1 MFSSK
6 CLPFATAVLLAAA
19 SVPAAA
25 QTTGSSRPFRGA
37 LFGANR
43 VDNSNQRLD
52 ISVLL
57 VEAYDDDVFGTTGGS
72 QVNPG
77 TRQIG
82 GYFSMLQPTLQYRW
96 KGRRA
101 EFGVTEGSALGY
113 YPQLGEVRS
122 ISHTGGAGV
131 SIQLAPQTKVF
142 VNGTA
147 AYAPS
152 YLFGLFPGT
161 ADPAPGEAIAAAPN
175 YAVNDVE
182 SYAYGTTAVLSQ
194 GLSRRTT
201 LSVGGDF
208 SYTDFVHNTEVQRDL
223 DSRGVN
229 TELSYRGTRN
239 TATRIRYHYLTG
251 NLGYATGSTTVENGL
266 DIGLSYSRPLSAT
279 RRALVSFSVGSSAL
293 ATDGAPASVEVPR
306 RLYRATAE
314 AMLGYQFAVWEA
326 RGSYRRGLEFVPGLV
341 QPVFT
346 DGVTADLTGLV
357 TRRLDLG
364 LSAGY
369 SQGASALT
377 RNTMNFDTT
386 RASVRVQFA
395 LARSAAVHA
404 EYLYYFYNFHGD
416 VGLPPGASPRLQ
428 RNGVRVGLR
437 LLIPA
442 LRG

>member
-1 MFSSK
+1 M
-6 CLPFATAVLLAAA
+6 LPKIVPTFTCAALLAAGCL
-19 SVPAAA
+19 PAAA

-43 VDNSNQRLD
+43 VDNATQRLD
-52 ISVLL
+52 VSVSLL
-57 VEAYDDDVFGTTGGS
+57 EAYDDDVFGTTGGG
-72 QVNPG
+72 QVTPT

-82 GYFSMLQPTLQYRW
+82 GFFSMLQPSFGYQF

-101 EFGVTEGSALGY
+101 QVGITEASALGY
-113 YPQLGEVRS
+113 YPEVGEVRS
-122 ISHTGGAGV
+122 ISHTAGAGMSV
-131 SIQLAPQTKVF
+131 QISGQTKLF

-152 YLFGLFPGT
+152 YLFGLFPST
-161 ADPAPGEAIAAAPN
+161 AAPVPGEAISAAPN

-201 LSVGGDF
+201 IAVGGDV
-208 SYTDFVHNTEVQRDL
+208 SYTDFVHNTDVQRDL
-223 DSRGVN
+223 DSRGIN
-229 TELSYRGTRN
+229 TEVSYRGTRN
-239 TATRIRYHYLTG
+239 TATRVRYHYLTG
-251 NLGYATGSTTVENGL
+251 NLGYGVGTSTVENGL
-266 DIGLSYSRPLSAT
+266 DIGMSYSRPLSAT
-279 RRALVSFSVGSSAL
+279 RRALLSFSVGSSSVM
-293 ATDGAPASVEVPR
+293 TDGSPASVEIPN

-314 AMLGYQFAVWEA
+314 AMFGYQFAVWEA

-346 DGVTADLTGLV
+346 NGVTADLTGLV
-357 TRRLDLG
+357 TRRVDLA

-369 SQGASALT
+369 SEGASALA
-377 RNTMNFDTT
+377 RNAMNFDTY
-386 RASVRVQFA
+386 RASVRMQLA
-395 LARSAAVHA
+395 LARSAAIHA

-416 VGLPPGASPRLQ
+416 IALPFGASPRLQ

-437 LLIPA
+437 LLIPT

>member
-1 MFSSK
+1 MFITRILS
-6 CLPFATAVLLAAA
+6 FAVAVLLAAGCL
-19 SVPAAA
+19 PAAA
-25 QTTGSSRPFRGA
+25 QTTGSARPFRGA

-43 VDNSNQRLD
+43 ADNSNQRLD
-52 ISVLL
+52 VSVLL

-72 QVNPG
+72 QVNPS
-77 TRQIG
+77 TRQVG
-82 GYFSMLQPTLQYRW
+82 GYFSMLQPSLQYQW

-101 EFGVTEGSALGY
+101 EVGVTEASALGY
-113 YPQLGEVRS
+113 YPQVGEVRS

-131 SIQLAPQTKVF
+131 SIQLASQTKVF

-152 YLFGLFPGT
+152 YLFGLFPDAG
-161 ADPAPGEAIAAAPN
+161 DPVPGQAIAAAPN

-201 LSVGGDF
+201 ISIGGDF
-208 SYTDFVHNTEVQRDL
+208 TYTNFVHNTDVQRDL

-239 TATRIRYHYLTG
+239 TATRVRYHYLTG
-251 NLGYATGSTTVENGL
+251 NLGYATGSSTAENGL
-266 DIGLSYSRPLSAT
+266 DIGVSYSRPLSAT
-279 RRALVSFSVGSSAL
+279 RRALVSVSVGSSAIV
-293 ATDGAPASVEVPR
+293 TDGAPASVDVAG

-314 AMLGYQFAVWEA
+314 AMLGYQFALWEA

-346 DGVTADLTGLV
+346 NGVTADLTGLL

-364 LSAGY
+364 LSTGY

-377 RNTMNFDTT
+377 RNTMNFDTY
-386 RASVRVQFA
+386 RASVRMQFA

-416 VGLPPGASPRLQ
+416 VGLPLRASPRLQ